1 MNDNKKL
8 GVIALAG
15 VVISAMLGGGV
26 YNLPQNM
33 AQSASAGA
41 ILISWIITGIGIWFI
56 ANTFRILAAARPDAT
71 TGIYTYGELGFGK
84 FTGFLM
90 AWGYWICN
98 SFANVGYAVLLMDSL
113 NYFFPPYFKGGNNW
127 LSIACGSIVLWI
139 IFFIVLAGVKQASA
153 LNVIGTIGKLLPLAI
168 FLLVLLFSFRFST
181 FFTDFWGLKTVAKV
195 HDTNLGGI
203 LPQVKS
209 TMLVTLWVFTGIEGA
224 VVVSGRA
231 KSQKDVS
238 KATFLGFI
246 TCLLI
251 YTLLSLLPLGVYSQG
266 EISKMAPP
274 STAAVL
280 MDLIGNWGSV
290 IMNLGVIIAIL
301 SSWLIWTVML
311 SELPFAAAQ
320 SGTFPKIFAKEN
332 KNESPSFS
340 LLSSTIIIQIILIL
354 IHFAGNAWNMMLSI
368 TSVMALPCYLVSTLY
383 LFKITYKNENYP
395 TDIFAKRKYAMITA
409 ILGSIYGVWL
419 IYAAGINYMLIA
431 IVIYA
436 LGIPVFI
443 KARRE
448 TSPNEKEFTK
458 VERYF
463 AIVLIIL
470 ALIGLVY
477 LFKFM

>member
-127 LSIACGSIVLWI
+127 LSIACGSLVLWI

-168 FLLVLLFSFRFST
+168 FLLVLLFSFKFST

-311 SELPFAAAQ
+311 SQLPFAAAQ

-332 KNESPSFS
+332 KNGAPVNALLITNILVQLFLISMLFTQSAYQFAFS
-340 LLSSTIIIQIILIL
+340 LASS
-354 IHFAGNAWNMMLSI
+354 
-368 TSVMALPCYLVSTLY
+368 
-383 LFKITYKNENYP
+383 
-395 TDIFAKRKYAMITA
+395 A
-409 ILGSIYGVWL
+409 ILYPYMFSAFYQVKYTLEHRQQATTKQWTIGIIASIYAIWI
-419 IYAAGINYMLIA
+419 IYAAGINYLLLTMLLYIPA
-431 IVIYA
+431 LLVYSIVQKNNQTR
-436 LGIPVFI
+436 LI
-443 KARRE
+443 K
-448 TSPNEKEFTK
+448 SDYILFMII
-458 VERYF
+458 
-463 AIVLIIL
+463 IVL
-470 ALIGLVY
+470 AVIGLIKLLMGTINV
-477 LFKFM
+477 F

>member
-1 MNDNKKL
+1 
-8 GVIALAG
+8 
-15 VVISAMLGGGV
+15 
-26 YNLPQNM
+26 
-33 AQSASAGA
+33 
-41 ILISWIITGIGIWFI
+41 
-56 ANTFRILAAARPDAT
+56 
-71 TGIYTYGELGFGK
+71 
-84 FTGFLM
+84 M

-274 STAAVL
+274 STVCS
-280 MDLIGNWGSV
+280 INGFNRK
-290 IMNLGVIIAIL
+290 LG
-301 SSWLIWTVML
+301 
-311 SELPFAAAQ
+311 
-320 SGTFPKIFAKEN
+320 KYY
-332 KNESPSFS
+332 NEPWCNYSNIKFLAYLDCNAFRVTFS
-340 LLSSTIIIQIILIL
+340 LR
-354 IHFAGNAWNMMLSI
+354 
-368 TSVMALPCYLVSTLY
+368 P
-383 LFKITYKNENYP
+383 
-395 TDIFAKRKYAMITA
+395 
-409 ILGSIYGVWL
+409 
-419 IYAAGINYMLIA
+419 
-431 IVIYA
+431 
-436 LGIPVFI
+436 
-443 KARRE
+443 
-448 TSPNEKEFTK
+448 K
-458 VERYF
+458 VEHF
-463 AIVLIIL
+463 QK
-470 ALIGLVY
+470 Y
-477 LFKFM
+477 LLKKIKMNHLHFLY